1 MSRYVAWSVAWV
13 MVLTLCGAATADAP
27 GKDGKKAA
35 AKSPVKAAVKP
46 APKPP
51 APQPTFNTPAEA
63 GPDFQLQGEYA
74 GEIQTSDEKIKLGAQ
89 VIARGDGKF
98 HAVGFRGGLPGAG
111 WDGGDKVEADAQRQG
126 DAVTFRSP
134 DGDVTATLCKGEL
147 TVKDA
152 SGKTLGVLKRTERKT
167 PTLGAK
173 PPAGAVVLFD
183 GGSAD
188 AFEKGEMTPDNL
200 LKEGVTSKQ
209 TFNSARYHLE
219 FRLPF
224 MPFSL
229 GQSRANS
236 GFYVQGRYEIQ
247 ILDSFGLEGLDNE
260 CGGIYKASKPAV
272 NMCLPPL
279 VWQTYD
285 VDFTAAKFQDGKKV
299 DDARVTV
306 RHNGL
311 VIHNNLRLPAVT
323 PGGKLKTESPD
334 PGPLYLQNHRNPVRF
349 RNIWVVP
356 K

>member
-13 MVLTLCGAATADAP
+13 LVLTLCGVVLADKP

-35 AKSPVKAAVKP
+35 AKPAAVKP

-51 APQPTFNTPAEA
+51 APQPTFNTPEEA
-63 GPDFQLQGEYA
+63 GPDFLLQGEYA
-74 GEIQTSDEKIKLGAQ
+74 GAIQTPDEKVNVGVQ
-89 VIARGDGKF
+89 VIARGKGKF
-98 HAVGFRGGLPGAG
+98 HAVGYRGGLPGAG
-111 WDGGDKVEADAQRQG
+111 RAGGDKAEADAQLQG

-134 DGDVTATLCKGEL
+134 DGDLTATLCKGEL

-152 SGKTLGVLKRTERKT
+152 NGKTLGALKRTERKS

-183 GGSAD
+183 GRSAD
-188 AFEKGEMTPDNL
+188 AFAKGEMTPDKL

-209 TFNSARYHLE
+209 KFGDARYHLE

-247 ILDSFGLEGLDNE
+247 ILDSFGLAGLDNE

-306 RHNGL
+306 RHNGV
-311 VIHNNLRLPAVT
+311 VIHDNLPVPLT
-323 PGGKLKTESPD
+323 PGGALKTETPD
-334 PGPLYLQNHRNPVRF
+334 PGPLYLQNHKNPVRF